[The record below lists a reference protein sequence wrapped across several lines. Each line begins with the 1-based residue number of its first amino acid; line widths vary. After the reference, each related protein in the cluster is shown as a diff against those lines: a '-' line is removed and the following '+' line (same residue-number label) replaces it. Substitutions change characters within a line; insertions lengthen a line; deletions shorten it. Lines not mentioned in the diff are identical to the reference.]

1 MTCMTLLAQPRA
13 MATTQLVSAIQPE
26 ENFSWNLEPKT
37 EHKLLH
43 TSWVVVT
50 DERGKR
56 QLRMYWMADESH

>member
-1 MTCMTLLAQPRA
+1 

-43 TSWVVVT
+43 MSWVVVT
-50 DERGKR
+50 DESGKR
-56 QLRMYWMADESH
+56 QLRMHWMADESR